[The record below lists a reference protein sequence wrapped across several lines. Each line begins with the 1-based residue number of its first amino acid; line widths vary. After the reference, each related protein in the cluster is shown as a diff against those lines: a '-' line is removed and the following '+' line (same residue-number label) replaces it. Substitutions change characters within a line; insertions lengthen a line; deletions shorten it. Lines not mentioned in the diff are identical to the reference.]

1 MIGRLIFVFLMI
13 FVNFGAF
20 AVIQVFKFDDPK
32 KEQQFNVLVQELR
45 CPKCQNNNLADSNSD
60 LSVDLKGIIYEK
72 VIAGES
78 NQQIIDYLKERYGD
92 FISYRPPVNP
102 STWFIWFGPFIVL
115 AIGALS
121 IFYFLKTRTRA
132 ESSQLNQNSSQESI
146 ALLEQW
152 NIEMTQQKDL
162 VSEQLDHDEL
172 KDGGNSK

>member
-102 STWFIWFGPFIVL
+102 STWFIWFGPFYCVSNWSAFYLLFFLNRAQEQRVVSLIRIVL
-115 AIGALS
+115 R
-121 IFYFLKTRTRA
+121 K
-132 ESSQLNQNSSQESI
+132 
-146 ALLEQW
+146 
-152 NIEMTQQKDL
+152 
-162 VSEQLDHDEL
+162 V
-172 KDGGNSK
+172 